1 MGYII
6 FFAAWIASFALFG
19 FGGGIF
25 SFFVLLIIVAFIGNM
40 REGSWLSHLPR
51 WEDLE

>member
-6 FFAAWIASFALFG
+6 FFIAWFACFALFG

-25 SFFVLLIIVAFIGNM
+25 SFFVLLIVAAFIKDQKGETVADFVM
-40 REGSWLSHLPR
+40 RYG
-51 WEDLE
+51 ED